1 MNFKLYFKN
10 YIFHFLSIISKVGT
24 LLIITPLISKE
35 KDYFSIY
42 SYGITLLA
50 FLNYADLGFFR
61 AAQKFASES
70 VLIKDNESIYKS
82 IGFGT
87 FISICIV
94 ILISIIFFIFSVNP
108 TLAIN
113 YIETNRQLNF
123 AKYFFLITS
132 LATPLVV
139 FQRMALSYYEINL
152 RAYRFYI
159 YSILMNFIILGSC
172 SILIFFNHFSLIYYF
187 FLLQLFNLL
196 FLVFIF
202 LDLKHTFKYDLKS
215 IFFNIRF
222 SKIEYKK
229 SKNIA
234 LSSLASMIS
243 WLIFYEIDIVIL
255 SKIFK
260 IDQVASYSLSLIVL
274 GLFRTLAGI
283 IFGSFSIRIN
293 HLIGIKDDLGFV
305 NYSKSFL
312 FITAP
317 IIMYL
322 TLTYITISDFF
333 ILNWVGSSY
342 NQSSNISKFLVI
354 GYSLSFV
361 SYITS
366 SMLLAKQR
374 VNESFYI
381 SISQPVIFWILV
393 FLLRNDNEIII
404 VAVIKCLI
412 LLITDIIYMKYLL
425 ELSKIN
431 YKEIFI
437 RIFYPFLILSPVL
450 ILSLSL
456 FVNSIPNMSK
466 YFNLLNL
473 ALFST
478 VIIPVVIFAH
488 YWLAKINL
496 SFIKIELYKCK

>member
-1 MNFKLYFKN
+1 
-10 YIFHFLSIISKVGT
+10 
-24 LLIITPLISKE
+24 
-35 KDYFSIY
+35 
-42 SYGITLLA
+42 
-50 FLNYADLGFFR
+50 
-61 AAQKFASES
+61 
-70 VLIKDNESIYKS
+70 
-82 IGFGT
+82 
-87 FISICIV
+87 
-94 ILISIIFFIFSVNP
+94 
-108 TLAIN
+108 
-113 YIETNRQLNF
+113 
-123 AKYFFLITS
+123 
-132 LATPLVV
+132 
-139 FQRMALSYYEINL
+139 
-152 RAYRFYI
+152 
-159 YSILMNFIILGSC
+159 
-172 SILIFFNHFSLIYYF
+172 
-187 FLLQLFNLL
+187 
-196 FLVFIF
+196 
-202 LDLKHTFKYDLKS
+202 
-215 IFFNIRF
+215 
-222 SKIEYKK
+222 
-229 SKNIA
+229 
-234 LSSLASMIS
+234 MIS